1 MIRKLL
7 FAALCLILSAG
18 RVYAAPGETDEYGNV
33 IDWTEDTGGEDMA
46 GNETDDEVQ
55 DSPQDPGYSFLE
67 QAEVLKQMESA
78 VSETQVPEETG
89 YLTISID
96 EPKNWSQGNIRVTL
110 YSGNRKETV
119 WLYRQNGWTA
129 SVKLPIGT
137 YTFDIA
143 ETSVE
148 EFVSDI
154 NTFTIDNDV
163 PASIVL
169 TEGKNMP
176 QVTITTPPTAESEE
190 TPDLPA
196 ESRIPV
202 AVKIFIGIFTIAGVM
217 WILHLIKRKKTDY
230 RNDLLD

>member
-1 MIRKLL
+1 MTRKLL
-7 FAALCLILSAG
+7 FAALFLILSAG

-33 IDWTEDTGGEDMA
+33 IDWIEDTGGEDMA

-55 DSPQDPGYSFLE
+55 DSLQDPGYSFLE

-78 VSETQVPEETG
+78 AAETQVPEETG
-89 YLTISID
+89 YLNISID
-96 EPKNWSQGNIRVTL
+96 EPEHWSRGNIQVTL

-119 WLYRQNGWTA
+119 WLYRQNEWTFSA
-129 SVKLPIGT
+129 KLPIGT
-137 YTFDIA
+137 YTFDTA
-143 ETSVE
+143 KTSAE
-148 EFVSDI
+148 EFVSNI

-163 PASIVL
+163 PVSIVL

-176 QVTITTPPTAESEE
+176 QVTIATPPNAESEE
-190 TPDLPA
+190 VPDLPA

-202 AVKIFIGIFTIAGVM
+202 AVKILIGFFAIAGVM
-217 WILHLIKRKKTDY
+217 GILHLIKRKKNDY